1 MPAPHPIRGTPE
13 VPVRRP
19 AEAWRMSGTP
29 YDSDAERGAGAPV
42 APDRPTFDMRARAV
56 ETGVLV
62 ASVVVLR
69 LVGVLLLVASSY
81 GLGSIDA
88 LFPLVAMVADPNLLV
103 WIVLAAAVQFGLR
116 SMRRPGRWALIVLA
130 APVAVLV
137 ATALRSLPNLAGA
150 GVGAVLGNGIAWL
163 DAAILTVVVAL
174 AVAVSAGFLGRE
186 RRRSARIAGG
196 LLALGGLL
204 TLVLAWQ
211 AFETYFTL
219 FGSEPEVTPADEDR
233 YLITAA
239 ITLAAFVGAVV
250 FAAVSRR
257 RGLIIASC
265 IVGCL
270 GLVVALAVP
279 VPADRFIPEPPPAPD
294 GGGGSCY
301 GPGDPNCIG
310 G

>member
-1 MPAPHPIRGTPE
+1 
-13 VPVRRP
+13 
-19 AEAWRMSGTP
+19 MSGALP
-29 YDSDAERGAGAPV
+29 EADDSGAGAP
-42 APDRPTFDMRARAV
+42 ADERPTFDVRARAV
-56 ETGVLV
+56 ETLVLV

-81 GLGSIDA
+81 GLGSLDA
-88 LFPLVAMVADPNLLV
+88 LFPLVAMVADPNLLA
-103 WIVLAAAVQFGLR
+103 WIVLTAAVQFGLR

-130 APVAVLV
+130 APLAVLL
-137 ATALRSLPNLAGA
+137 ATALRSLPSLATA
-150 GVGAVLGNGIAWL
+150 GFVGVLGNGIAWI
-163 DAAILTVVVAL
+163 DAGILTAVVAL
-174 AVAVSAGFLGRE
+174 AVAFSAAFLGRE
-186 RRRSARIAGG
+186 RRRSARISGV

-219 FGSEPEVTPADEDR
+219 FGSVPEVTPADEDR
-233 YLITAA
+233 YLVTAA
-239 ITLAAFVGAVV
+239 LTLVALVGAVV
-250 FAAVSRR
+250 FAALSRR
-257 RGLIIASC
+257 PGLIIASC

-270 GLVVALAVP
+270 GLVVAFAVP

-294 GGGGSCY
+294 GGGGSSCY